1 MLFNGPFECYLDRDL
16 SLKDKY
22 SQIRR
27 MKDSYK
33 YDIEQSSI
41 CISPSPKIK
50 TIMNPRL
57 REWLCWVNKNIIL
70 NLGLDYE
77 ITTLVKLRIA
87 ASMLNKVDNLTDY
100 ENVQIFTNL
109 KDNINSEIYIL
120 NTEELPF

>member
-22 SQIRR
+22 SPIRR

-33 YDIEQSSI
+33 YDIEQSSV
-41 CISPSPKIK
+41 CISPFPKIK

-87 ASMLNKVDNLTDY
+87 ASMLNKVDNLTDI

-109 KDNINSEIYIL
+109 KDNINEELSDIIL
-120 NTEELPF
+120 SELPF

>member
-1 MLFNGPFECYLDRDL
+1 
-16 SLKDKY
+16 
-22 SQIRR
+22 
-27 MKDSYK
+27 
-33 YDIEQSSI
+33 
-41 CISPSPKIK
+41 
-50 TIMNPRL
+50 MNPRL
-57 REWLCWVNKNIIL
+57 RGWLCWVNKNIIL